1 MKVLVVFAL
10 ALAYASAS
18 ALRAPQD
25 DIELRN
31 VYMPVL
37 DGPDGRITNG
47 HDAKEGQFPYQ
58 VGLSL
63 HLGKN
68 SAWCG
73 GSLIGHEWVLTAAHC
88 TDNVDAVTVQLGGTV
103 RARPQ
108 VKHTVNKEHI
118 IIHEGWNSRTLLNDI
133 SLIRIPHVEYTADI
147 RPVELPRIE
156 SHYSTYSGDEAIAS
170 GWGRTSDSSNAVASH
185 LQYAHLKI
193 ISNTACMGTYGPTIR
208 GSNICVST
216 SDAVSTCNGDSG
228 GPLVLASNKV
238 QIGLTSFGS
247 ASGCE
252 RKLPAAFTR
261 VTSYL
266 DWIKDHTGIH
276 H

>member
-18 ALRAPQD
+18 ALRGE
-25 DIELRN
+25 IEPRN

-37 DGPDGRITNG
+37 DGPEGRITNG
-47 HDAKEGQFPYQ
+47 KDASADQFPYQ

-63 HLGKN
+63 QIGSS

-88 TDNVDAVTVQLGGTV
+88 TDGVDAVTVHLGSTV
-103 RARPQ
+103 RSSPK
-108 VKHTVNKEHI
+108 VKHTVSKDKI
-118 IIHEGWNSRTLLNDI
+118 IIHSDWNSRTLLNDI
-133 SLIRIPHVEYTADI
+133 SLIRIPSVEYSSAI
-147 RPVELPRIE
+147 RAVELPKID

-170 GWGRTSDSSNAVASH
+170 GWGRTSDSSSSVAAH
-185 LQYAHLKI
+185 LQYAHLTI
-193 ISNTACMGTYGPTIR
+193 ITNSACQRTYGTTIR
-208 GSNICVST
+208 SSNICVST
-216 SDAVSTCNGDSG
+216 PSAVSTCNGDSG
-228 GPLVLASNKV
+228 GPLVLESSKV

-247 ASGCE
+247 SAGCE
-252 RKLPAAFTR
+252 KNYPAAFTR

-276 H
+276 